1 MIKNR
6 VFYRYHVAHKNHA
19 NRSIRPTGVTLKI
32 KLMPEEKKILF
43 SAAVSNTRE
52 QFVRSEGRS
61 QAELAW
67 MDGKIWEVTYPHWYK
82 GDSVVDIIHC
92 ALIGYTNLAQIVK
105 RPEDTQDFKCQRY
118 EKLLAK
124 RLAYPKY
131 SG

>member
-1 MIKNR
+1 
-6 VFYRYHVAHKNHA
+6 
-19 NRSIRPTGVTLKI
+19 
-32 KLMPEEKKILF
+32 MPEEKKILF